1 MQFFYD
7 KDAGQSVITI
17 DGEAFNYI
25 FKVRRQKSDE
35 VLNLRNL
42 CDKNIYKYEVISI
55 DRRKAKLTL
64 LSTEELIV
72 ESKKS
77 LHIAWCK
84 IDPKSIEKNIASLN
98 EIGVEKITFIECEY
112 SQKNYK
118 INKEKIEKLL
128 INSSSQCGRS
138 SIIDIDY
145 CDSLDNFLEK
155 YPDSFIFNFSKNNIS
170 QNKEKI
176 ETIIIGC
183 EGGFSLD
190 EIKRFEEDKI
200 VGIDSSLI
208 LRSETAVISV
218 ASHIL
223 Q

>member
-7 KDAGQSVITI
+7 EDAGLDALLI

-25 FKVRRQKSDE
+25 FKVRRHRSDE
-35 VLNLRNL
+35 VLVLRNL
-42 CDKNIYKYEVISI
+42 NDKNIYKYEITSI
-55 DRRKAKLTL
+55 DRRKAKLSL
-64 LSTEELIV
+64 IEAQELVV
-72 ESKKS
+72 EPSAS
-77 LHIAWCK
+77 LHIGWCK

-98 EIGVEKITFIECEY
+98 EIGVEKITFINCEY

-118 INKEKIEKLL
+118 INEEKLQKLL

-138 SIIDIDY
+138 SAIKLEFA
-145 CDSLDNFLEK
+145 DSLEEFLEN
-155 YPDSFIFNFSKNNIS
+155 YPEAYMFNFSKNNIS
-170 QNKEKI
+170 DFKNDIK
-176 ETIIIGC
+176 TIIIGC
-183 EGGFSLD
+183 EGGFSQEEVSDFD
-190 EIKRFEEDKI
+190 ESKI
-200 VGIDSSLI
+200 VGVNSSLI